1 MFGLGC
7 LFPTEGLCVRA
18 MHIGSYDDEP
28 KIFELMEQYCI
39 ENNLIRAEN
48 THKEIYISDA
58 RKTPPEKLKTVLR
71 FKVTE
76 V

>member
-1 MFGLGC
+1 MGC
-7 LFPTEGLCVRA
+7 LFPTEGLCVQA

-48 THKEIYISDA
+48 THKEIYISNA
-58 RKTPPEKLKTVLR
+58 RKTPPKKLKTVLR